1 MRMDD
6 ASRPTWNIGAV
17 ARQTGLPV
25 KVVRHWSDVGIV
37 VPVGRTSGGYRRY
50 DADGVARLQLARIL
64 RDLGMGLG
72 EIRAALDRE
81 EGLAEVAAAHVEAL
95 EAQVRR
101 LRTHQAVLRTVTR
114 RTTQERLALMT
125 RTAHMHPDERR
136 KLVHDF
142 LTESLGD
149 VDVPHFREGL
159 LAVGSDLPEDPTDE
173 QVGACR
179 TPPWR
184 RKCVHSRTFGR
195 HASARRCR
203 AAPQWI
209 PLLPTRSS
217 PTSSPLDCRAARTPP
232 PA

>member
-1 MRMDD
+1 MQ
-6 ASRPTWNIGAV
+6 P
-17 ARQTGLPV
+17 ART
-25 KVVRHWSDVGIV
+25 
-37 VPVGRTSGGYRRY
+37 
-50 DADGVARLQLARIL
+50 L

-72 EIRAALDRE
+72 EIRAALDRK

-136 KLVHDF
+136 TLVHDF

-159 LAVGSDLPEDPTDE
+159 LAAGSDLPEDPTDE

-184 RKCVHSRTFGR
+184 RK
-195 HASARRCR
+195 
-203 AAPQWI
+203 
-209 PLLPTRSS
+209 
-217 PTSSPLDCRAARTPP
+217 
-232 PA
+232 